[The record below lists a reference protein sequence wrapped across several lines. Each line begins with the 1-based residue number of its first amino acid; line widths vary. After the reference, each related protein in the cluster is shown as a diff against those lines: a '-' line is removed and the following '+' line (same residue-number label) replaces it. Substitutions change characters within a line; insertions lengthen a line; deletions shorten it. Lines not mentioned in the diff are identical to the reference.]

1 MDEIH
6 TVNGTECDIPS
17 SEIFRILLQ
26 DRRYNE
32 MGHQELRWGGGG
44 VCINWIHLAQDKDK
58 WWAVSCKLFNKP
70 LSSIKCREF
79 LD

>member
-6 TVNGTECDIPS
+6 TVNGTKCDITS

-26 DRRYNE
+26 DRRYIE
-32 MGHQELRWGGGG
+32 MGQQEVRLRGRG
-44 VCINWIHLAQDKDK
+44 CMNWIHLAQDKDK